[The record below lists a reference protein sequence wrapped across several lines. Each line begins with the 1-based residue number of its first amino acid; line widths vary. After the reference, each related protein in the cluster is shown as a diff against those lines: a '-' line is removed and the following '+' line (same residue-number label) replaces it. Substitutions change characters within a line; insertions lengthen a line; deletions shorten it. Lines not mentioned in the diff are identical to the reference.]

1 MEVTFKKPNL
11 KELTRRYT
19 CVDLHFHT
27 DHSDGLPD
35 VRETL
40 KRAKELNI
48 GVAITDHNEISGSL
62 EACRRSNGTLVV
74 PGIEVATYERVHL
87 LFYFS
92 EVKELEKFYRKLV
105 KPNKMDDPFSR
116 TKLRTK
122 DLISRAKD
130 YNCLSCAAHPS
141 ASGFTGVSRV
151 KLDPETIEKID
162 LVEVLNGHTS
172 VQRNLRAGEWARQY
186 RKAPSGG
193 SDGHTIG
200 ELGNVITYSKASDL
214 DTFLKD
220 LSHNQAKVVGKKNN
234 QLKTISIA
242 LLKEFHY
249 LKNNNTSYPARLK
262 SQVKSFF
269 GGIMK
274 GKWDFH
280 LDFEDPSDDG
290 E

>member
-1 MEVTFKKPNL
+1 MEVAFEKPNL
-11 KELTRRYT
+11 EELTRRYT

-27 DHSDGLPD
+27 THSDGLPD

-48 GVAITDHNEISGSL
+48 GIAITDHNEISGSL
-62 EACRRSNGTLVV
+62 EACRKSNGTLVI
-74 PGIEVATYERVHL
+74 PGIEVATYERIHL
-87 LFYFS
+87 LFYFP
-92 EVKELEKFYRKLV
+92 EVKELEKFYQKLV

-116 TKLRTK
+116 TRLRTK
-122 DLISRAKD
+122 DLILRAKD
-130 YNCLSCAAHPS
+130 YNCLCCAAHPS
-141 ASGFTGVSRV
+141 ASGFTGVNRV
-151 KLDPETIEKID
+151 NLDRESIDKID

-172 VQRNLRAGEWARQY
+172 VQRNLRAGEWARRY

-214 DTFLKD
+214 NSFLRD
-220 LSHNQAKVVGKKNN
+220 LALNRAKVVGKKNN
-234 QLKTISIA
+234 QFKTISIA

-249 LKNNNTSYPARLK
+249 LKNNYASYPTRLK

-280 LDFEDPSDDG
+280 LDYEDSRDDG
-290 E
+290 G